1 MMLASAVTFF
11 LLWSSGP
18 LFPAIAST
26 STKQLPKGSTSTNN
40 DDKPMRIAF
49 CLTGQLARL
58 ELLSKIRNI
67 FVPNAKKG
75 HTVHMFMLL
84 DNEDTVKQ
92 TYWRYDYSGTPY
104 ANFNTK
110 KMEDFVAKKVA
121 PYELGDKFLPR
132 IRLEPRSQ
140 DVFEVVDGFVPV
152 ERKEI
157 NCKHTV
163 CGRGE
168 NDQGAEEADARF
180 QNNLSWMTG
189 LRDCVKWMQ
198 VRLLP
203 VARCTAS
210 LLSFTLVHLTRTGL
224 GACTRAVLRPG
235 GAFAR
240 RHAGI
245 RRMDLQ
251 VWGDEERADERR
263 HWLVPRHQRP

>member
-1 MMLASAVTFF
+1 MSAATTKSSKGASNNN
-11 LLWSSGP
+11 
-18 LFPAIAST
+18 
-26 STKQLPKGSTSTNN
+26 NN
-40 DDKPMRIAF
+40 DNDKPMRIAF

-75 HTVHMFMLL
+75 HTVHLFMLL
-84 DNEDTVKQ
+84 DNEDAVKQ

-104 ANFNTK
+104 ANYNTK

-121 PYELGDKFLPR
+121 PYALGDKFLPR
-132 IRLEPRSQ
+132 IRLEPRGQ

-198 VRLLP
+198 VTLRTFCFCSCLLSSITSHVVLFP
-203 VARCTAS
+203 PLHGTAGRRRSARTGSSTTSWCVCATTRWCTAS
-210 LLSFTLVHLTRTGL
+210 GSSRM
-224 GACTRAVLRPG
+224 
-235 GAFAR
+235 AR
-240 RHAGI
+240 
-245 RRMDLQ
+245 
-251 VWGDEERADERR
+251 
-263 HWLVPRHQRP
+263 

>member
-1 MMLASAVTFF
+1 VSAATTK
-11 LLWSSGP
+11 SS
-18 LFPAIAST
+18 
-26 STKQLPKGSTSTNN
+26 KGATNN
-40 DDKPMRIAF
+40 NNDNDKPMRIAF

-75 HTVHMFMLL
+75 HTVHLFMLL
-84 DNEDTVKQ
+84 DNEDAVKQ

-104 ANFNTK
+104 ANYNTK

-121 PYELGDKFLPR
+121 PYALGDKFLPR
-132 IRLEPRSQ
+132 IRLEPRGQ

-198 VRLLP
+198 VTLRTFLFLFVSVVVNHISCCSVSP
-203 VARCTAS
+203 TVRPAGVGARA
-210 LLSFTLVHLTRTGL
+210 
-224 GACTRAVLRPG
+224 RAVLRPR

-240 RHAGI
+240 RHAGV
-245 RRMDLQ
+245 RRVDLH
-251 VWGDEERADERR
+251 VW
-263 HWLVPRHQRP
+263 